1 MHMNKIIFTFLLTA
15 MCCGTAM
22 SDTSGRQRLDD
33 FLTGL
38 HTLQADFRQVL
49 HDEQSIDSQFASG
62 TFYLSRPGRFRWDY
76 ASPNKQYI
84 LADGRSVWLVEE
96 DLEQVTQRSQKS
108 ALKGTPAQLLA
119 GSGELDDEFKV
130 LELGTRLGM
139 SWLELSPK
147 DEDAQFARI
156 TLGFREDYLASLE
169 MIDKFGQ
176 VTRFSFTNTRRNPQ
190 LDQDLFRFIPPP
202 GYDILDQ

>member
-1 MHMNKIIFTFLLTA
+1 MNKIVFIFMLTA
-15 MCCGTAM
+15 FWCSTAW
-22 SDTSGRQRLDD
+22 SEPGARQRLDN

-38 HTLQADFRQVL
+38 HTLQADFRQIL
-49 HDEQSIDSQFASG
+49 RDEQSSGNQFATG

-76 ASPNKQYI
+76 ESPNKQYI

-119 GSGELDDEFKV
+119 GSGELDDEFEV
-130 LELGTRLGM
+130 LELDTRLGM
-139 SWLELSPK
+139 SWLELQPK
-147 DEDAQFARI
+147 DEDAQFSRI

-176 VTRFSFTNTRRNPQ
+176 ITSFSFSNTQRNPQ

>member
-15 MCCGTAM
+15 IWCGTAI
-22 SDTSGRQRLDD
+22 SDTSGRQRLDN
-33 FLTGL
+33 FLSGL
-38 HTLQADFRQVL
+38 HTLQADFRQIS
-49 HDEQSIDSQFASG
+49 HDEQGGDSRFASG
-62 TFYLSRPGRFRWDY
+62 KFYLSRPGRFRWNYED
-76 ASPNKQYI
+76 PNKQYI
-84 LADGRSVWLVEE
+84 LADSRSVWLVEE
-96 DLEQVTQRSQKS
+96 DLEQVTRRSQKS

-119 GSGELDDEFKV
+119 GSGDLDDEFKV
-130 LELGTRLGM
+130 QELGTRLGV
-139 SWLELSPK
+139 SWLELMPK
-147 DEDAQFARI
+147 DEDGQFTRI

-176 VTRFSFTNTRRNPQ
+176 VTRFSFTNTQRNPQ

>member
-1 MHMNKIIFTFLLTA
+1 MKKIIFALLLTIF
-15 MCCGTAM
+15 CCSTAM
-22 SDTSGRQRLDD
+22 SEPSARQQLDN

-38 HTLQADFRQVL
+38 HTLQADFRQTL
-49 HDEQSIDSQFASG
+49 LDEQTNGNQFASG

-76 ASPNKQYI
+76 DIPNKQYI
-84 LADGRSVWLVEE
+84 LADGRSIWLVEE
-96 DLEQVTQRSQKS
+96 DLDQVTQRSQKS

-119 GSGELDDEFKV
+119 GSGELDDEFKAM
-130 LELGTRLGM
+130 ELGARLGM
-139 SWLELSPK
+139 NWLELSPK

-156 TLGFREDYLASLE
+156 TLGFRENNLASME

-176 VTRFSFTNTRRNPQ
+176 ITRFSFTNTQRNLQ

-202 GYDILDQ
+202 GYDILDL